1 MIERLLSL
9 LYIWCFATLTSC
21 FAQKESISEL
31 YAQLDRA
38 IEQSQHYTKLK
49 ESSIAQLKELI
60 HQENNPKLLINT
72 YRKICSEY
80 KSYQSDSAVAYI
92 QKAIVLAQKE
102 GLPAEVAGLKSQLAL
117 QYSTAGAF
125 AEALEV
131 LNHIDKKTL
140 DESNRKDYFIAYYHV
155 YGELG
160 FSNMHVDTGLS
171 QNFFSRQN
179 AYRDTLFAIL
189 PHHSEDYLMRK
200 EVMLTSQN
208 KWDEALKVNDER
220 LNLCK
225 EGSHEYGIV
234 AYYRYLIYRSLK
246 NEEMKKYWLLKSA
259 ICDVKCA
266 INDQASLWMLAD
278 ILSQEGDVERSYKY
292 INFSWN
298 ANKSFSTRI
307 RSWQISPV
315 LGTIDHNY
323 QAQLKKANQRL
334 VFAIICVSL
343 LVLSLGVLAFYVNK
357 QKKYVTIARNE
368 LKKTNEQLEELNKKL
383 SATNEMLKT
392 SNDKLNESNGVKE
405 EYIGQFLGACSHYI
419 DKLDKLR
426 LHVNKMVKNCEYQEL
441 YSMTR
446 SSELKE
452 HELGELYANFDK
464 VFLHLFPDFVED
476 LASKVASI
484 LKNRRRLNQ
493 YYMDRSLA
501 LVRGEVASESA
512 SSEQIVGS
520 DSSYEHLEPTGTSE
534 EKKDDTVL
542 NKQGQ
547 TFENVAEAVLNPQ
560 DQAFVDK
567 ATRLV
572 LAHLSDTDFNIDRLC
587 REMAMS
593 RTLFYGRLKTLT
605 GQSPQDFMRLIRLE
619 QAAIFLKQ
627 GDSVLDVSV
636 KAGFVNVKYFSTVF
650 KKHFGVSLSKY
661 L

>member
-72 YRKICSEY
+72 YRKIYSEY

-140 DESNRKDYFIAYYHV
+140 DESNWKDYFIAYYHV

-160 FSNMHVDTGLS
+160 FSNIHVDTDLS
-171 QNFFSRQN
+171 QKFFSRQN

-246 NEEMKKYWLLKSA
+246 NEKMKKYWLLKSA

-278 ILSQEGDVERSYKY
+278 ILSQEGDVERSYNY

-298 ANKSFSTRI
+298 ANKSCGTRI
-307 RSWQISPV
+307 RNW
-315 LGTIDHNY
+315 
-323 QAQLKKANQRL
+323 
-334 VFAIICVSL
+334 
-343 LVLSLGVLAFYVNK
+343 
-357 QKKYVTIARNE
+357 
-368 LKKTNEQLEELNKKL
+368 
-383 SATNEMLKT
+383 
-392 SNDKLNESNGVKE
+392 
-405 EYIGQFLGACSHYI
+405 
-419 DKLDKLR
+419 
-426 LHVNKMVKNCEYQEL
+426 
-441 YSMTR
+441 
-446 SSELKE
+446 
-452 HELGELYANFDK
+452 
-464 VFLHLFPDFVED
+464 
-476 LASKVASI
+476 
-484 LKNRRRLNQ
+484 
-493 YYMDRSLA
+493 
-501 LVRGEVASESA
+501 
-512 SSEQIVGS
+512 
-520 DSSYEHLEPTGTSE
+520 
-534 EKKDDTVL
+534 
-542 NKQGQ
+542 
-547 TFENVAEAVLNPQ
+547 
-560 DQAFVDK
+560 
-567 ATRLV
+567 
-572 LAHLSDTDFNIDRLC
+572 
-587 REMAMS
+587 
-593 RTLFYGRLKTLT
+593 
-605 GQSPQDFMRLIRLE
+605 
-619 QAAIFLKQ
+619 
-627 GDSVLDVSV
+627 
-636 KAGFVNVKYFSTVF
+636 
-650 KKHFGVSLSKY
+650 
-661 L
+661 